1 VFEELTQAEKEYMKF
16 VDSQVQILQDT
27 VDTILNNVVKYHDE
41 VCPEPKEIC
50 RENYTQIF
58 ISHFNMRVAQYDTV
72 RFFNP
77 EMN

>member
-1 VFEELTQAEKEYMKF
+1 VVRSIGQRNRSREKLVFEELTQAEKEYMKF

-58 ISHFNMRVAQYDTV
+58 H
-72 RFFNP
+72 
-77 EMN
+77 